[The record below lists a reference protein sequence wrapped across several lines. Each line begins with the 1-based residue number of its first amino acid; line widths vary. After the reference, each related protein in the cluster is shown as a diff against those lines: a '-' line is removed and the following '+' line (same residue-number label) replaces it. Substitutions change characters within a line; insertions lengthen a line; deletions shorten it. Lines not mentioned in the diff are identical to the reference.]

1 MKFYYVIKMPIN
13 VRAYTAR
20 SLLNHM
26 RYLSGLEIKKQTVKV
41 ASVVDLKLFFLW
53 TDFVII

>member
-13 VRAYTAR
+13 VGAYTAR

-26 RYLSGLEIKKQTVKV
+26 RYLSGLEIKKQIIKV
-41 ASVVDLKLFFLW
+41 ARVVDLKLFFLW
-53 TDFVII
+53 ADFVII